1 MAGLHLL
8 SLELGTLDIGAEIV
22 GQGIGLLVVSREHVE
37 GEFLSAVAENL
48 IVTEMGLA
56 DIRDLAQCRIA
67 LLVAQII
74 VVGFKEIDVHDHD
87 VLLFSSRIFLQRTVH
102 EIEEVA
108 VVVETRQG
116 ISVNRVGQ
124 GADLLPILF
133 GVVAHGVGGHAE
145 GTQQDDIR
153 LEELTAQGGRNGEHI
168 AGDDGAAGHD
178 GKVQT
183 EANAEVNGVEQDRQ
197 RENELVAADR
207 HARADVAQHADG
219 VHDGHLEERA

>member
-1 MAGLHLL
+1 M
-8 SLELGTLDIGAEIV
+8 
-22 GQGIGLLVVSREHVE
+22 
-37 GEFLSAVAENL
+37 
-48 IVTEMGLA
+48 
-56 DIRDLAQCRIA
+56 
-67 LLVAQII
+67 
-74 VVGFKEIDVHDHD
+74 
-87 VLLFSSRIFLQRTVH
+87 
-102 EIEEVA
+102 
-108 VVVETRQG
+108 VVETRQG
-116 ISVNRVGQ
+116 ISVDRVGQ

-133 GVVAHGVGGHAE
+133 GVVAHGVSGHAE

-197 RENELVAADR
+197 CENELVAADR

-219 VHDGHLEERA
+219 VHDGHLEERAQLFALEGVVDDEPEDRRYENDHEEDDHFHQVEVELLLGGHDLEAFLQNGDYTYEQNEKFKSRVDIFTFGLTPLLALRQIRSPRYL